1 MMSEGMTKSVRN
13 FVPNNLRTI
22 YEGCRDGISGALIRN
37 PPDSV
42 PAPTKDTKAKD
53 QDGAVSSL
61 TEKLKGSHI
70 SSGKGS

>member
-1 MMSEGMTKSVRN
+1 MPNSKYKLMKDSERIYLMSRE
-13 FVPNNLRTI
+13 L
-22 YEGCRDGISGALIRN
+22 GIKREQK
-37 PPDSV
+37 P
-42 PAPTKDTKAKD
+42 KDTKAKD